1 MTQTRQQPLGSGFTA
16 TDASGLAVF
25 FLQQAAMVGA
35 ATVMLLALVPW
46 VKRLMGG
53 VR

>member
-1 MTQTRQQPLGSGFTA
+1 MAGDFTSSDPQA
-16 TDASGLAVF
+16 LAHF
-25 FLQQAAMVGA
+25 FLVQAVWVGV
-35 ATVMLLALVPW
+35 ATVALLALVPW